1 MQGDLMILTVE
12 AGPTESP
19 LAIPG
24 LGRAKHQAERGQS
37 LRAVSCSSLRLEI
50 AIPHPLSANGS
61 LRGKLNGLLIQK
73 QSLHTD

>member
-1 MQGDLMILTVE
+1 MQGDLMILAVE

-24 LGRAKHQAERGQS
+24 LCKAKHQADRGQS
-37 LRAVSCSSLRLEI
+37 LSAVSCSSLKLEI
-50 AIPHPLSANGS
+50 AIPHPLSAKES